1 MYKNEYIFSG
11 HFTKHDN
18 DDFEVSFY
26 DFDYIVTCGETL
38 EEAFSMAEDALK
50 LALFDLYSDNKDI
63 PEPTT
68 FNNINLADNQIPF
81 IIKVNL
87 KEIIKQYDNK
97 AIKKTLTVPSW
108 LNTEAERNNI
118 NFSQV
123 LQEAL
128 KQKLNLFK

>member
-1 MYKNEYIFSG
+1 MYKNEYIFPG
-11 HFTKHDN
+11 YFTKHAD

-38 EEAFSMAEDALK
+38 EESFSMAEDALK
-50 LALFDLYSDNKDI
+50 LALFDLYSDNEDI

-68 FNNINLADNQIPF
+68 FSNVNLADNQIPF
-81 IIKVNL
+81 IVKVNL
-87 KEIIKQYDNK
+87 KEVIKQYDNK
-97 AIKKTLTVPSW
+97 AIKKTLTIPSW

>member
-1 MYKNEYIFSG
+1 MYKHEYIFPG
-11 HFTKHDN
+11 YFTKHSN

-50 LALFDLYSDNKDI
+50 LALFDLYSDNKAI
-63 PEPTT
+63 PEATT
-68 FNNINLADNQIPF
+68 FNNVNLADNQIPF
-81 IIKVNL
+81 IVKINL
-87 KEIIKQYDNK
+87 KEVIKQYDNK
-97 AIKKTLTVPSW
+97 AIKKTLTIPSW

>member
-1 MYKNEYIFSG
+1 MYKNEYIFPG
-11 HFTKHDN
+11 YFTKHGN

-50 LALFDLYSDNKDI
+50 LALFDLYSDSKDI

-68 FNNINLADNQIPF
+68 LSNVNLTDNKIPF
-81 IIKVNL
+81 IVKVNL
-87 KEIIKQYDNK
+87 KEVIKQYDNK
-97 AIKKTLTVPSW
+97 AIKKTLTIPSW